1 MKSLRIT
8 IKRILLFLI
17 GLVLLGG
24 LFGLSPVWSMT
35 MQSGE
40 EIVIGANEVIE
51 DDLYLA
57 GNQIMINGTVNGDVV
72 GAGRQ
77 ITVNGTVTGDLIA
90 AGQVVVINGTVQD
103 DVRMAGQV
111 LQLGTEAEIADDVV
125 AAGFSLEIKPGSTIG
140 GSLAYGGAQALLAG
154 TVAERMTGGMA
165 ALELSGTVGGDVQ
178 VSVGDGSFNPTFVRQ
193 TPVPI
198 PEVPGGLTVT
208 DSAQI
213 EGQLRYQSPTDAD
226 ISPQATIVE
235 GISRQEIET
244 APPPTLTARIWNR
257 VQRWLALL
265 LVGLLL
271 FAIVPNWTNQL
282 VHAIASKPLA
292 SAGWGILVVVSVG
305 VLAIAIPVVSLIL
318 MFVLGWII
326 QELVPLVLGLGL
338 LTYTVL
344 VASFWLFVIYVPQ
357 VVISLLGGRWVL
369 RVSRIETKGQ
379 ILPLG
384 MGLLIFVILT
394 TIPVFGTLVSA
405 IAVLLGLGAVGIWG
419 RTQLFSNQ

>member
-1 MKSLRIT
+1 
-8 IKRILLFLI
+8 
-17 GLVLLGG
+17 
-24 LFGLSPVWSMT
+24 
-35 MQSGE
+35 
-40 EIVIGANEVIE
+40 
-51 DDLYLA
+51 
-57 GNQIMINGTVNGDVV
+57 
-72 GAGRQ
+72 
-77 ITVNGTVTGDLIA
+77 
-90 AGQVVVINGTVQD
+90 
-103 DVRMAGQV
+103 
-111 LQLGTEAEIADDVV
+111 
-125 AAGFSLEIKPGSTIG
+125 
-140 GSLAYGGAQALLAG
+140 
-154 TVAERMTGGMA
+154 
-165 ALELSGTVGGDVQ
+165 
-178 VSVGDGSFNPTFVRQ
+178 
-193 TPVPI
+193 

-357 VVISLLGGRWVL
+357 IVISLLGGRWVL

-394 TIPVFGTLVSA
+394 TIPVVGAVVSA

-419 RTQLFSNQ
+419 RTMYQTL